1 MIKTYSLEDGSEF
14 KTVTLPRGTL
24 LFRGVNSDSYNEYT
38 TDHFC
43 ISPTAHTFFYPAP
56 YLENYN
62 IHIIYT
68 TNYDLELLL
77 LVKPST
83 MYKID
88 RNDKPDSSIIKICK
102 DISGDDKCGYTMSS
116 EDPCFTEKMMKDF
129 PHILGF
135 IGIDKR
141 DLASFFAQYTS
152 YINYDM
158 KSHISQIL
166 GSILSNERGLIGV
179 PEIAI
184 HPLHLRRS
192 DKYWIKKGNMKT
204 MQNYISYIHFNRA
217 EYNFSPLLYIT
228 KNRIFS
234 FDEFKDFSIYE
245 KLINTDVLDY
255 PIDKDLFENLN
266 LVMKGLLT
274 NGFRINGY
282 KYNAHTDKKT
292 GFYRVKNIGM
302 RNTRRRFNTTLNTFD
317 PETMNR
323 QNFPLQYDILP
334 NNMTRGEMIGMSE
347 SGQQLPDSEN
357 LLNRYGLSLSP
368 EYVFDKGDYVK
379 KYRVDTVFP
388 RHELGPYSRY
398 KNNVKTRKKKNS
410 NSLLLMA

>member
-1 MIKTYSLEDGSEF
+1 
-14 KTVTLPRGTL
+14 
-24 LFRGVNSDSYNEYT
+24 
-38 TDHFC
+38 
-43 ISPTAHTFFYPAP
+43 
-56 YLENYN
+56 
-62 IHIIYT
+62 
-68 TNYDLELLL
+68 
-77 LVKPST
+77 
-83 MYKID
+83 
-88 RNDKPDSSIIKICK
+88 
-102 DISGDDKCGYTMSS
+102 
-116 EDPCFTEKMMKDF
+116 MKDF

-141 DLASFFAQYTS
+141 DLASFLAQYTS